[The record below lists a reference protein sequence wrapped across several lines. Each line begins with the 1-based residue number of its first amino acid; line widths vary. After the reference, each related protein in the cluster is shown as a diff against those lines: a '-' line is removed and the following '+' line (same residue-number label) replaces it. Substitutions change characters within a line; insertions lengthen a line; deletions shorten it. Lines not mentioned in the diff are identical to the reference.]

1 MDRLTQI
8 SWQVLIA
15 VVAMLVSPLMAEIVE
30 EIKFDVS
37 EASELDH
44 RAPYIAHWKGT
55 SPDGVTFT
63 ANKTVIL
70 KDGKPFPVASGE
82 FHPQR
87 YPAEFWEEAILEMK
101 AGGLNVI
108 AGYWFWSMFEPQI
121 GQFDF
126 TGQNDIRRFM
136 KLCKKHNV
144 LVFVRIGPFNNAEFL
159 HGGLPPWLFGMPYRE
174 RSNDPG
180 YLKRVEIYY
189 NELGKQL
196 NGMMWDQGGPI
207 YMVQVENELS
217 HAPIQWYT
225 TYRHG
230 AAQEHKGPEDG
241 EEMWKHYRTLQDL
254 ARNAG
259 FNAPFYTITAWGPQ
273 SLRNK
278 YQKDGSFLFA
288 YGGYMYLGRP
298 RQGQNAGHTTLNTD
312 GRVASPYPTAFI
324 ELGAAGTPQRVPY
337 VGVPPAESAECT
349 GMWAIGPND
358 SIMCGWYMYHG
369 GTNPRLPGW
378 GLAAKR
384 DEFGISYDYNAPLS
398 EYGYERPAYY
408 LLRRFHQT
416 LLNYADRFCYGE
428 IFTQNPR
435 VRSNDDL
442 LRASIRMGDTDGGML
457 FILHYGNQVPL
468 SDRKAAFSIKSASG
482 MIQLPREGH
491 LKLTNGDFAI
501 LPFNWDLGDGVKLIS
516 STAQP
521 SGHIVHGND
530 TVMFC
535 STLRGQQ
542 AELVFELPKDAVL
555 RTTGKQ
561 KTDGKQ
567 TVVTIEPALDAVVTV
582 EKGGKRTIFAV
593 LPAEAIYRSVE
604 DVLKGQKTYLI
615 TNEDLVVNGD
625 SVRLAGKGKNHLT
638 LLSYPPVHWK
648 GHGTGQQVGL
658 FGKVEVTVPEV
669 KPDVRVQKI
678 DDKKTVLQLPESG
691 FSELNDIYA
700 NIQFEGLVCRIFD
713 LETGMPVGDQLYAEE
728 LDWNVGLKRFRKTLA
743 GNGIL
748 FYANPADSRS
758 RSQLSRD
765 GMTLEE
771 QRVIT
776 QDSKILD
783 IRFIPEYRVVLEV
796 AH

>member
-1 MDRLTQI
+1 MIALFAILVLPLT
-8 SWQVLIA
+8 A
-15 VVAMLVSPLMAEIVE
+15 DIVE
-30 EIKFDVS
+30 EIRFDVS

-44 RAPYIAHWKGT
+44 SAPEISHWTGT

-63 ANKTVIL
+63 ADRTVIL
-70 KDGKPFPVASGE
+70 KDGKPFPVVSGE

-87 YPAEFWEEAILEMK
+87 YPPEFWEEAILEMK

-108 AGYWFWSMFEPQI
+108 AGYWFWGMLEPRI

-126 TGQNDIRRFM
+126 TGPNNIRRFM
-136 KLCKKHNV
+136 ELCKKHDMP
-144 LVFVRIGPFNNAEFL
+144 VFVRIGPFVNAEFL

-189 NELGKQL
+189 NELGRQL
-196 NGMMWDQGGPI
+196 DGMMWDQGGPI

-230 AAQEHKGPEDG
+230 AAEEHKGPEDG
-241 EEMWKHYRTLQDL
+241 DELWKHYRTLQDL

-259 FNAPFYTITAWGPQ
+259 FNVPFYTITAWGPP
-273 SLRNK
+273 SLRRK
-278 YQKDGSFLFA
+278 YQKDGSFMFA

-298 RQGQNAGHTTLNTD
+298 REGENSGLTTLNAD
-312 GRVASPYPTAFI
+312 ARVASPYPTAFI
-324 ELGAAGTPQRVPY
+324 ELGAAGSPHRVPY
-337 VGVPPAESAECT
+337 VAIPPPESAEST
-349 GMWAIGPND
+349 GMWSIGPND

-369 GTNPRLPGW
+369 GTNPRIPEW

-428 IFTQNPR
+428 IFTQDPR
-435 VRSNDDL
+435 VRPNDDL

-457 FILHYGNQVPL
+457 FLLHYGNQVPL
-468 SDRKAAFSIKSASG
+468 SDRKAGFSIHSASG
-482 MIQLPREGH
+482 EIQLPRDGH
-491 LKLTNGDFAI
+491 LELTNGDFAI
-501 LPFNWDLGDGVKLIS
+501 LPFNWDLGNDIKLIS

-521 SGHIVHGND
+521 SGHVVHGDD

-535 STLRGQQ
+535 STIRDQP
-542 AELVFELPKDAVL
+542 AELVFELPEGAELSTNGEREV
-555 RTTGKQ
+555 
-561 KTDGKQ
+561 DGGQ
-567 TVVTIEPALDAVVTV
+567 TVVRIEPAMDALVTV
-582 EKGGKRTIFAV
+582 EKDGVRTIFAI
-593 LPAEAIYRSVE
+593 LPVEAIYRSVE
-604 DVLKGQKTYLI
+604 DVINGRKTYLI
-615 TNEDLVVNGD
+615 TNEDIVVSGD
-625 SVRLAGKGKNHLT
+625 SVRLAGKGNNHFSLH
-638 LLSYPPVHWK
+638 SYPPVDWK
-648 GHGTGQQVGL
+648 GHGVGREVGL
-658 FGKVEVTVPEV
+658 FGKIEATVPEV
-669 KPDVRVQKI
+669 KPDIRVERI
-678 DDKKTVLQLPESG
+678 NDKKTVVQLPESEFNG
-691 FSELNDIYA
+691 LNDIYA
-700 NIQFEGLVCRIFD
+700 NIDFEGLVCRIFD

-728 LDWNVGLKRFRKTLA
+728 LDWNVGLKRFRETLA

-748 FYANPADSRS
+748 FYANPADSES

-771 QRVIT
+771 QRALT
-776 QDSKILD
+776 GDSKITG
-783 IRFIPEYRVVLEV
+783 IRFVPEYRLVLE
-796 AH
+796 ADN